1 MVKHGGLTSSKASP
15 FTEFHIERSFYQFLS
30 CSLCLS
36 VSLCDSS
43 LKIKF
48 YSITISKD
56 QMTYFLEHIA
66 ESLYNEFGNTLNRH
80 CLVFPN
86 RRAGIYFM
94 KYLAA
99 RIEKPVWA
107 PSVLTINELFRS
119 FSLLQIPGNEILL
132 FELYKAYD
140 KLKKPHESFDEFYYW
155 GDMLLNDFD
164 DVDKY
169 LVNASVLF
177 RNVLDLKNIDAQFGT
192 LTYEQ
197 VEIIKRFWTNFNY
210 DKPTNE
216 KKGFISIWSIL
227 SDLYTGFRETL
238 RQQNLAYEGMVFRD
252 VTQCIEAQITFDERW
267 DIAHFIGFNA
277 LNNCEKVLMKEFKKT
292 GKARFYWDYDN
303 SYIKESRLNSAGFFL
318 RENIKMFGSD
328 MPSGWSFDTMLTKRA
343 PAVYRKVIDTSS
355 DVAQVKLVSQLLEE
369 IPDINESDAHHT
381 AVVLSDENLLMPV
394 LTSLPENMGDI
405 NITMGHPLKQTL
417 VYTLIRHLMDLQT
430 SAVLSDGVV
439 HFASGNV
446 ISILKHPL
454 LTSLLSESETELVR
468 IIAKTNLYEV
478 SSDYFSKS
486 ELLSFI
492 FKRISTPAELS
503 GYFKDV
509 MSIVASDNER
519 KNENDRNIHVQTSI
533 RNEFIYRVV
542 LSLNRLEAIVNTPS
556 VPFTLDT
563 YIKILDRL
571 LRTQSVPFSGE
582 PLSGIQIMG
591 ILETRALD
599 FKNLIILSVNEGIL
613 PAISSGSS
621 FIPFSLR
628 EAFGLP
634 SLNHQESIFAYHF
647 YRLLQRAENVTFIYN
662 SNSEGLR
669 SGEMSRFL
677 IQMKYEEALKPVF
690 FDYNFEIKTP
700 VAPGERIERA
710 EVHSEQLVSLFLD
723 KSNERAISPSAINTW
738 LNCRMK
744 FYYRYVNR
752 LKEPE
757 IISSDIDPAMLGNI
771 LHGLMKN
778 LYSTY
783 VGKELTGEIIS
794 GIISNRNLLAR
805 IINNELSNA
814 YKSGRNGSVSGN
826 ELIVR
831 DVLMAYLN
839 RILHTDRSRAP
850 FTILN
855 LEDTFKFLLPFVSN
869 GSELNVLIGG
879 NIDRV
884 DTGNRVTRI
893 VDYKTGTVSESIK
906 EINDLFTDDRKKD
919 PDGWLQTLLYCE
931 AYLASNPGIIVRP
944 SIYKIKKM
952 NSASTED
959 RLKISSGNRKDSPI
973 DNYLEIREEFIS
985 CLKNSISVIFSQN
998 EPFIKTKD
1006 RRSKCLYCSYRTLC
1020 MR

>member
-1 MVKHGGLTSSKASP
+1 
-15 FTEFHIERSFYQFLS
+15 
-30 CSLCLS
+30 
-36 VSLCDSS
+36 
-43 LKIKF
+43 
-48 YSITISKD
+48 
-56 QMTYFLEHIA
+56 
-66 ESLYNEFGNTLNRH
+66 
-80 CLVFPN
+80 
-86 RRAGIYFM
+86 M

-99 RIEKPVWA
+99 RIDKPVWA

-132 FELYKAYD
+132 FELYKVYD
-140 KLKKPHESFDEFYYW
+140 SLKKPHESFDEFYHW

-169 LVNASVLF
+169 LVDASVLF
-177 RNVLDLKNIDAQFGT
+177 RNVLDLKNIDAQFGS
-192 LTYEQ
+192 LTDEQ
-197 VEIIKRFWTNFNY
+197 VEIIRRFWTNFNW

-216 KKGFISIWSIL
+216 KKSFISIWSVL
-227 SDLYTGFRETL
+227 SYLYTGFRETL
-238 RQQNLAYEGMVFRD
+238 RKQNLAYEGMVFRD
-252 VTQCIEAQITFDERW
+252 VAQSIETRNTFDERW
-267 DIAHFIGFNA
+267 DMVHFIGFNA
-277 LNNCEKVLMKEFKKT
+277 LNDCEKVLMKRFKKAD
-292 GKARFYWDYDN
+292 KARFYWDYDN

-318 RENIKMFGSD
+318 RENLKMFGND
-328 MPSGWSFDTMLTKRA
+328 MPSGWSFDTMLTKHA
-343 PAVYRKVIDTSS
+343 PAVYRRVIDTSS

-369 IPDINESDAHHT
+369 IPDMNISDAHHT

-417 VYTLIRHLMDLQT
+417 VYSLIRHLMDLHT
-430 SAVLSDGVV
+430 GAAISDGIV
-439 HFASGNV
+439 HFTSGNV

-454 LTSLLSESETELVR
+454 LTGLLNESDNELVR
-468 IIAKTNLYEV
+468 KVARTNLSEI
-478 SSDYFSKS
+478 SSDQFSKS
-486 ELLSFI
+486 ETLSGI
-492 FKRISTPAELS
+492 FKKISTPAELS
-503 GYFKDV
+503 GYFKDIL
-509 MSIVASDNER
+509 SFIASDNER
-519 KNENDRNIHVQTSI
+519 NTENDRNIFVQTSI

-542 LSLNRLEAIVNTPS
+542 LSLNRLESIVNTPD

-571 LRTQSVPFSGE
+571 LRMQSVPFSGE

-647 YRLLQRAENVTFIYN
+647 YRLLQRAENITFIYN

-677 IQMKYEEALKPVF
+677 IQMKYEEAMKPVF
-690 FDYNFEIKTP
+690 FDFNFEIKTP
-700 VAPGERIERA
+700 VASGDRIAREK
-710 EVHSEQLVSLFLD
+710 EHSEQLALLFLD
-723 KSNERAISPSAINTW
+723 RKIERSLSPSAINTW

-744 FYYRYVNR
+744 FFYRYVNR

-757 IISSDIDPAMLGNI
+757 NISKDIDPAMLGNI

-778 LYSTY
+778 LYSPY
-783 VGKELTGEIIS
+783 VGRELTGEIIT
-794 GIISNRNLLAR
+794 GIINDRHFLAKV
-805 IINNELSNA
+805 ISEELNIT
-814 YKSGRNGSVSGN
+814 YKSGRSVSISGN
-826 ELIVR
+826 ELIVT

-839 RILHTDRSRAP
+839 RILHADKLHVP
-850 FTILN
+850 FIILN
-855 LEDTFKFLLPFVSN
+855 LEDTFNFLLPFVSN
-869 GSELNVLIGG
+869 GSEMNVLIGG
-879 NIDRV
+879 NIDRI
-884 DTGNRVTRI
+884 DIGNRVTRI
-893 VDYKTGTVSESIK
+893 VDYKTGIVSESVK
-906 EINDLFTDDRKKD
+906 EISDLFTDDRKKD

-931 AYLASNPGIIVRP
+931 AYLAASPGSIVRP

-952 NSASTED
+952 NSSSTDD
-959 RLKISSGNRKDSPI
+959 RLKINSGTGNDLSI
-973 DNYLEIREEFIS
+973 DNYMDIREEFIS
-985 CLKNSISVIFSQN
+985 GLKDLISIIFSN
-998 EPFIKTKD
+998 DEPFLKTKD
-1006 RRSKCLYCSYRTLC
+1006 RRGKCLYCPYRTLC